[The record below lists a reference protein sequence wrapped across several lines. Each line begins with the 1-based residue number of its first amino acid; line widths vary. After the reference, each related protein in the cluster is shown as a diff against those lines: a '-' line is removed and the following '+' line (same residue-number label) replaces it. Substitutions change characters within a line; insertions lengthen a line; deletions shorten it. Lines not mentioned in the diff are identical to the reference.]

1 MALVAQTI
9 EEQKNEY
16 KEQESTSKKAMEAI
30 ENADAIVLG
39 MGAGMSASGGLNYA
53 DPNLVKQWFPE
64 YQAIGLNSLLQIM
77 SKFWTCRKDMD
88 EEYIASYW
96 GYWARHIDNIRYKT
110 ELTEPYKNIY
120 KILKDKNYFVI
131 TTNADGQTQKSE
143 LDQAVVFSPQGNY
156 AAFQCVVPCKSD
168 EIYPNEQ
175 MIKNMILSIKNGK
188 IEKTL
193 IPKCPNCKHYLTT
206 NLRIDDT
213 FVEKPHMAKQQE
225 YQQFTDNNGNKNI
238 VFWELG
244 VGFNTAGI
252 IRYPF
257 ERFTHKLPHATLI
270 RVNRGRANVPKEIQ
284 NKSICIDRDINAV
297 LIDMLQV
304 KRKAEGKYLV
314 GGSK

>member
-143 LDQAVVFSPQGNY
+143 LDQAIVFSPQGNY

-188 IEKTL
+188 ILL
-193 IPKCPNCKHYLTT
+193 IEND
-206 NLRIDDT
+206 ID
-213 FVEKPHMAKQQE
+213 
-225 YQQFTDNNGNKNI
+225 I
-238 VFWELG
+238 LSIFWELG